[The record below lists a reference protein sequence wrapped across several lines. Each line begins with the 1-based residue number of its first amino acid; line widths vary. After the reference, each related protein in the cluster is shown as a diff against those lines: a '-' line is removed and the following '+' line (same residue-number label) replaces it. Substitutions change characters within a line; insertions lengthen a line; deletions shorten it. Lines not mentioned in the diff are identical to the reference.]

1 MIIDLLLVIVG
12 FLFLMKGADVFVD
25 ASAKI
30 ALKFHVPQIVI
41 GLTIVAFGTSLPEA
55 AVSLTAAVKGT
66 DGIAI
71 GNVVGSNI
79 LNVLLILGVAALFS
93 TLHIQKTT
101 VKYEM
106 PLLIAVSVILGLL
119 GMNGNQL
126 GRIDGVIL
134 WLIFIGFFV
143 YLIFLSKTQESEEEE
158 ELTEKDTMPR
168 LLLFVVVGIV
178 CIVLGSN
185 LAVSGA
191 TGIAKIIGISDRIIG
206 LTIVALGTSLPELV
220 TSVVASRKGKA
231 DIAVGNI
238 IGSNLFNIL
247 FVLGTV
253 SLIHPIPFVPAFYFD
268 TIVCIL
274 AVVLLFL
281 LTVRKKELDRKSG
294 IVLLL
299 CEVAYFIHLL
309 VG

>member
-1 MIIDLLLVIVG
+1 MILDLLLVIVG

-79 LNVLLILGVAALFS
+79 LNVLLILGVASLFS

-143 YLIFLSKTQESEEEE
+143 YLIFLSKTQENEEEE

-220 TSVVASRKGKA
+220 TSVVASKKGKA

-238 IGSNLFNIL
+238 IGSNLFNVL

-253 SLIHPIPFVPAFYFD
+253 SLIHPIPFVPEFYFD

-294 IVLLL
+294 IVLLV
-299 CEVAYFIHLL
+299 CEAVYFIHLL